1 MGNVRHAMCIKYGAQ
16 LVRHTQQCRQ
26 EIVEL
31 TTIGLHCIA
40 LERIGTHQVWTAS
53 TISYVVIAAALIVVV
68 FGVLVRDVYKL
79 CDKHRRPNND
89 RRARWYQ

>member
-89 RRARWYQ
+89 